1 MRAIV
6 ILGKRLNNNGT
17 LRKVAYRR
25 IELALQAY
33 ELFKA
38 DRIILSGGMPNK
50 RAGRSEA
57 SAMAEALEAK
67 GTDRSLLILEDRS
80 NTTLQNARFTV
91 VLAEENGI
99 NDLMVVTSPEHMNRL
114 ILNPRRLFRLIAHKK
129 AGMHVNFYCG

>member
-38 DRIILSGGMPNK
+38 DRIILSGGMPNR

-57 SAMAEALEAK
+57 CAMAEVLAEK
-67 GTDRSLLILEDRS
+67 GIDNSKLILEDRS
-80 NTTLQNARFTV
+80 RTTFENAV
-91 VLAEENGI
+91 YSVSLAEKCSI
-99 NDLMVVTSPEHMNRL
+99 NDLVVVTSPEHMNRP
-114 ILNPRRLFRLIAHKK
+114 ILNPRRLFRLVIRKRK
-129 AGMHVNFYCG
+129 GIKVSFFCG